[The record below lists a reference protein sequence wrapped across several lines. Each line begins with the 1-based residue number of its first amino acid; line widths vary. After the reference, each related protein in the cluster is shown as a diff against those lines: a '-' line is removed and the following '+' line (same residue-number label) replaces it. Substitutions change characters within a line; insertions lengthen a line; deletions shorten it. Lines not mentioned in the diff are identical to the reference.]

1 MPATYVT
8 RTRPHISLSLE
19 RPVRRH
25 TGDLAGPEASVS
37 PLLS

>member
-1 MPATYVT
+1 MGTGSS
-8 RTRPHISLSLE
+8 RQLE
-19 RPVRRH
+19 RPVHRH